1 MNALKLEGWQTEEKE
16 DIGVNIFKFD
26 HSHIIPNYEIYVDS
40 HLDFFIRV
48 FGWKLPVQHEIY
60 QICKKSCKNVTL
72 SSLISIVNGYTICC
86 GILEIELTDFGS
98 FINHCIPKKC
108 EATDTGISP
117 LHQTEFHRALSC
129 QILTATN
136 QCNDCISCER
146 KVAKGA
152 KRKRDN
158 LAVPAKLNAPISQT
172 STERVIL
179 TLQGYRAE
187 NRALKAQIEEIRQEL
202 ESSAVPV
209 SQDLRKDLTDIMSG
223 IDEEKI
229 PPFMRLFWEEQK
241 NYLSSSKTGIR
252 YHPMVIKFCLGL
264 AAKSASAY
272 DELRYDE
279 KKQTGILILPSRRK
293 LRSYKN
299 YIRPKQ
305 GFNKGII
312 TELCEKVKDFSEA
325 EKYIVIL
332 MDEMKI
338 QENLVWDKH
347 TGELIGFVNL
357 GDIDLNYAALQKVD
371 KVASHVLVFLIRS
384 IVNPLKFSL
393 ANFATSGATS
403 FQMYPL
409 FWKAVSICELQC
421 KLKVMAVT
429 CDGASTNR
437 TFFKMHSVPV
447 SIEDVEYKTVNC
459 YSSDRFIYFFADPP
473 HLMKTARNCLAKSGS
488 GNTSRLLWNDGS
500 HLLWSH
506 IADLFYEDLECGLH
520 LLPRL
525 TYNHIRLNS
534 YSVMNVKLAAQVLSS
549 TVSCTL
555 QKFGPT
561 DAQATAKFCEMMD
574 KFFDCLN
581 VRNTKEHIMK
591 QKPTLM
597 PYTST
602 GDERFG
608 WLNNTFLQ
616 YFKDWLS
623 SIERKPG
630 KYSKG
635 DKANMFISYQT
646 YEGLQITVKSV
657 TELTKYLLS
666 HGIQYILT
674 ERFCQDPLENYFGR
688 QRAIGQRKDNPTM
701 RDFGYND
708 NAIRNQKVFLPIA
721 SANCRPDDAEDH

>member
-1 MNALKLEGWQTEEKE
+1 MNALKLERWQTEEKE

-72 SSLISIVNGYTICC
+72 CSIISVVNGYTICC

-146 KVAKGA
+146 NVAKGA

-172 STERVIL
+172 STERVIF

-252 YHPMVIKFCLGL
+252 YHPM
-264 AAKSASAY
+264 
-272 DELRYDE
+272 
-279 KKQTGILILPSRRK
+279 
-293 LRSYKN
+293 
-299 YIRPKQ
+299 
-305 GFNKGII
+305 
-312 TELCEKVKDFSEA
+312 
-325 EKYIVIL
+325 
-332 MDEMKI
+332 
-338 QENLVWDKH
+338 
-347 TGELIGFVNL
+347 
-357 GDIDLNYAALQKVD
+357 
-371 KVASHVLVFLIRS
+371 
-384 IVNPLKFSL
+384 
-393 ANFATSGATS
+393 
-403 FQMYPL
+403 
-409 FWKAVSICELQC
+409 
-421 KLKVMAVT
+421 
-429 CDGASTNR
+429 
-437 TFFKMHSVPV
+437 
-447 SIEDVEYKTVNC
+447 
-459 YSSDRFIYFFADPP
+459 
-473 HLMKTARNCLAKSGS
+473 
-488 GNTSRLLWNDGS
+488 
-500 HLLWSH
+500 
-506 IADLFYEDLECGLH
+506 DLECGLH

-657 TELTKYLLS
+657 TELTNYLLS

-701 RDFGYND
+701 RDFGCSLVATGETALLD
-708 NAIRNQKVFLPIA
+708 VVDVDLTVHCMWFSRNQY
-721 SANCRPDDAEDH
+721 D